1 MKRYFA
7 RLGLWGGSL
16 LMALAANLVALGAAL
31 LGSDRAWPV
40 AVANDQALNA
50 ALVGRSGSEDETI
63 SSRAGKA
70 AREGKRWGCVL
81 CRLLNVFDNDHCQK
95 TIEEDEGERLV

>member
-16 LMALAANLVALGAAL
+16 LMALAANLVALIAAL
-31 LGSDRAWPV
+31 VGSDRAWPV

-50 ALVGRSGSEDETI
+50 ALVGRSGSEDETV

-70 AREGKRWGCVL
+70 AQSGRRWGCIL
-81 CRLLNVFDNDHCQK
+81 CRMLDWFDPGHCARK
-95 TIEEDEGERLV
+95 IEPDEGSTE

>member
-7 RLGLWGGSL
+7 RLGLWFGSA
-16 LMALAANLVALGAAL
+16 LMTLIANLVALGAAL

-50 ALVGRSGSEDETI
+50 ALVGRSGSEDETV

-70 AREGKRWGCVL
+70 AQSGRRWGCIL
-81 CRLLNVFDNDHCQK
+81 CRVLDWFDPGHCARN
-95 TIEEDEGERLV
+95 IEPDEGSTK

>member
-7 RLGLWGGSL
+7 RLGLLVGSL
-16 LMALAANLVALGAAL
+16 LMALAANGIAIVAAL
-31 LGSDRAWPV
+31 AGSDRPCPV
-40 AVANDQALNA
+40 AVANDQSLNA

-70 AREGKRWGCVL
+70 AQSGRRWGCIL
-81 CRLLNVFDNDHCQK
+81 CRMLDWFDPGHCARN
-95 TIEEDEGERLV
+95 IEPDEGSTK

>member
-16 LMALAANLVALGAAL
+16 LMSLAANLVALIAAL
-31 LGSDRAWPV
+31 AGSDRAWPV

-50 ALVGRSGSEDETI
+50 ALVGRSGSEDETV

-70 AREGKRWGCVL
+70 AQSGRRWGCIL
-81 CRLLNVFDNDHCQK
+81 CRMLDWLDPGHCARS
-95 TIEEDEGERLV
+95 IEPDEGSTK

>member
-16 LMALAANLVALGAAL
+16 MMTLAANLVALIAAL

-50 ALVGRSGSEDETI
+50 ALVGRSGSEDETV

-70 AREGKRWGCVL
+70 AQRGRRWGCIL
-81 CRLLNVFDNDHCQK
+81 CRMLDWFDPGHCARN
-95 TIEEDEGERLV
+95 IEPDEGSTK

>member
-1 MKRYFA
+1 MRRYFA
-7 RLGLWGGSL
+7 RLFLVSGSL
-16 LMALAANLVALGAAL
+16 LMVLTANLVALIAAL
-31 LGSDRAWPV
+31 CGSDRAWTV

-70 AREGKRWGCVL
+70 AQRGRRWGCIL
-81 CRLLNVFDNDHCQK
+81 CRMLDLFDPGHCARN
-95 TIEEDEGERLV
+95 IELDEGSTK

>member
-16 LMALAANLVALGAAL
+16 LMALAANLVALIAAL

-50 ALVGRSGSEDETI
+50 ALVGRSGSEDETV

-70 AREGKRWGCVL
+70 AQSGRRWGCIL
-81 CRLLNVFDNDHCQK
+81 CRVLDWFDPSHCARN
-95 TIEEDEGERLV
+95 IEPDEGSTK

>member
-1 MKRYFA
+1 MKRYLA
-7 RLGLWGGSL
+7 RLGLLAGSM
-16 LMALAANLVALGAAL
+16 LMGLAGNAIALIAAL

-50 ALVGRSGSEDETI
+50 ALVGRSGSEDETV

-70 AREGKRWGCVL
+70 AQSGRRWGCIL
-81 CRLLNVFDNDHCQK
+81 CRMLDWFDPGHCARN
-95 TIEEDEGERLV
+95 IEPDEGSTK

>member
-16 LMALAANLVALGAAL
+16 LMTLAANLVALI
-31 LGSDRAWPV
+31 
-40 AVANDQALNA
+40 A
-50 ALVGRSGSEDETI
+50 ALVGRSGSEDETV

-70 AREGKRWGCVL
+70 AQSGRRWGCIL
-81 CRLLNVFDNDHCQK
+81 CRMLDWFDPGHCARN
-95 TIEEDEGERLV
+95 IEPDEGSTK

>member
-7 RLGLWGGSL
+7 RLGLWSGSL
-16 LMALAANLVALGAAL
+16 LMALVANLVALGAAL

-70 AREGKRWGCVL
+70 AQSGRRWGCIL
-81 CRLLNVFDNDHCQK
+81 CRMLDWFDPGHCARN
-95 TIEEDEGERLV
+95 IEPDEGSTK

>member
-1 MKRYFA
+1 MPRRIAVGFDQ
-7 RLGLWGGSL
+7 LVNV
-16 LMALAANLVALGAAL
+16 AANGH
-31 LGSDRAWPV
+31 
-40 AVANDQALNA
+40 
-50 ALVGRSGSEDETI
+50 EDETI

>member
-1 MKRYFA
+1 MIRYFA

-16 LMALAANLVALGAAL
+16 LMALAANLIALFAVL

-50 ALVGRSGSEDETI
+50 ALVGRSGSEDETV

-70 AREGKRWGCVL
+70 AQSGRRWGCIL
-81 CRLLNVFDNDHCQK
+81 CRMLDWFDPGHCARNV
-95 TIEEDEGERLV
+95 ELDESSTK

>member
-7 RLGLWGGSL
+7 RIGLLVGSM
-16 LMALAANLVALGAAL
+16 LMVLVGNIVALGAAL

-40 AVANDQALNA
+40 AVANDQVLNA
-50 ALVGRSGSEDETI
+50 ALVGKSGSEDETI

-70 AREGKRWGCVL
+70 AQSGRRWGCIL
-81 CRLLNVFDNDHCQK
+81 CRMLDWFDPGHCARN
-95 TIEEDEGERLV
+95 IEPDEGSTK